1 VIPVLRNM
9 FNYRYMSRRKCLQ
22 QLTNVITYE
31 EMLRKNS
38 VSFEG
43 ANEKL
48 RGEISLLLTAPY
60 EHANLR
66 INFENITPIPY
77 EHAKLLKYEEI
88 SRR

>member
-1 VIPVLRNM
+1 MKMP
-9 FNYRYMSRRKCLQ
+9 
-22 QLTNVITYE
+22 TATYE
-31 EMLRKNS
+31 CNNIWRNAKKKNS

-66 INFENITPIPY
+66 INFENLTPIPY
-77 EHAKLLKYEEI
+77 KHAKLLKYEEI